1 MLQPVMIVFIAPYEK
16 LKDIA
21 DTLAPSYDIPIQTVT
36 GNLGEGLAAAKAT
49 LGQDAIVVSRGG
61 TTKLIRETLG
71 IEVIE
76 IGLSHLDLITIL
88 KPFIG
93 SPRKLAVVGFHSLTD
108 HAEKLCR
115 VLGIPALFLPID
127 NESEVEERMH
137 ELVALKI
144 DCVIGDMVSTRA
156 AQNTGIDFCLIESG
170 PEAVKEALDKAAIVA
185 RSLHARR
192 ENEIRLTA
200 ILNTV
205 KEGILSL
212 DRHGNIDLLNRTAS
226 KLLGLKA
233 SIGTNAEA
241 ALPGADIRY
250 LMDNHKQV
258 SGKLLMLEGR
268 EIALSLTPIIV
279 GSDVEGAVA
288 VVQDVGRIQAI
299 EKQLRRQQH
308 AKGLVAKYNFND
320 VYAGTG
326 TMRSCLSIARQYART
341 SSSILLYGETGT
353 GKELL
358 AQGIHNDSPVHD
370 GPFVAINCGALPPS
384 LLESELFGYVEGA
397 FTGAIK
403 GGKAGLF
410 ELAHGGTIF
419 LDEINELDIQLQ
431 GKLLRILQER
441 EVMRLG
447 DLKVIPVSVRVIAAS
462 NIPLKEEIHNGR
474 FREDVYYRLSVLDI
488 RIPSLRE
495 RGEDILPL
503 FKRFAE
509 NHSRRD
515 NGIPPTVIPER
526 LVKAMID
533 YEWPGNVRE
542 LENTAEKWNVLRG
555 IFSIE
560 EAADIVL
567 TSLIQAPL
575 SPEWLSATGVP
586 GLDTSG
592 TLDDMERQLLR
603 KVLEEES
610 GNISRTARRL
620 GIDRQTLRRKTSD
633 QDNHPGHGMYIP
645 RPEL

>member
-1 MLQPVMIVFIAPYEK
+1 MLQTVMIVFIAPYEK

-21 DTLAPSYDIPIQTVT
+21 DTLAPSYDIPIQTIV
-36 GNLGEGLAAAKAT
+36 GNLGEGLTAAKAA

-61 TTKLIRETLG
+61 TTKLIQETLG

-93 SPRKLAVVGFHSLTD
+93 SSRKLAVVGFHSLTD
-108 HAEKLCR
+108 HAEKLCQ
-115 VLGIPALFLPID
+115 VLDLPALFLPID
-127 NESEVEERMH
+127 NESEIDSRMK

-144 DCVIGDMVSTRA
+144 DCVIGDMISTKA
-156 AQNTGIDFCLIESG
+156 AQNAGIDFCLIESG

-192 ENEIRLTA
+192 ENETRLTA

-212 DRHGNIDLLNRTAS
+212 NKYGKIDLLNRTAS
-226 KLLGLKA
+226 KLLGLNA
-233 SIGTNAEA
+233 VIGTSAEN
-241 ALPGADIRY
+241 ALPGAEIQNYMKNR
-250 LMDNHKQV
+250 KQV
-258 SGKLLMLEGR
+258 TGKLIMLEGR
-268 EIALSLTPIIV
+268 EIALTLTPIIV
-279 GSDVEGAVA
+279 GPDVEGAVA

-308 AKGLVAKYNFND
+308 AKGLVAKYDFSD

-326 TMRSCLSIARQYART
+326 TMRSCLGIARQYART

-358 AQGIHNDSPVHD
+358 AQSIHNESPVHD

-384 LLESELFGYVEGA
+384 LLESELFGYAEGA
-397 FTGAIK
+397 FTGAVK

-410 ELAHGGTIF
+410 ELAHGGSIF

-431 GKLLRILQER
+431 GKLLRVLQER
-441 EVMRLG
+441 EVMRVG

-462 NIPLKEEIHNGR
+462 NIPLKDEIHNGR

-488 RIPSLRE
+488 RIPPLRE
-495 RGEDILPL
+495 RREDILPL
-503 FKRFAE
+503 FKRFTQTY
-509 NHSRRD
+509 SQR
-515 NGIPPTVIPER
+515 NGAPSPEPIPGH
-526 LVKAMID
+526 LVEALMA

-542 LENTAEKWNVLRG
+542 LENTAKKWNVLRG
-555 IFSIE
+555 IFSVG
-560 EAADIVL
+560 EAAGLVL
-567 TSLIQAPL
+567 SSLFQDWTPQEQQAG
-575 SPEWLSATGVP
+575 SGVAD
-586 GLDTSG
+586 LDTSG
-592 TLDDMERQLLR
+592 TLEEMEQQLVR
-603 KVLEEES
+603 KVLLEES
-610 GNISRTARRL
+610 GNISRAARRL
-620 GIDRQTLRRKTSD
+620 GIDRQTLRRKT
-633 QDNHPGHGMYIP
+633 G
-645 RPEL
+645 E